1 MYRTAQLGLPLLM
14 PSQAQKHVTVNE
26 ALARLDAIA
35 QLRVA
40 SFTLASP
47 PADPVAGDTYVVPD
61 DAEGDWIGHAGE
73 VATFVNGGWSFAQP
87 RAGWR
92 AWSEAEGICRLF
104 DGVEWHRDALTFS
117 PGGAV
122 ARLAISEFDH
132 ELLGGVENLTEAR
145 IPANALVLGVTGRVI
160 EPLGGTASWR
170 LGVSGS
176 NDRYGTG
183 LGVAEGS
190 YVRGLTSSPLVYYEA
205 TGLLLTAEG
214 GAFTSGRVRLAIHMI
229 ELGLPRAE

>member
-1 MYRTAQLGLPLLM
+1 MYRTTQLGLPLLM
-14 PSQAQKHVTVNE
+14 PSQSQKHVTVNE

-40 SFTLASP
+40 SFSLAAP
-47 PADPVAGDTYVVPD
+47 PTDPAPGESYVVPE
-61 DAEGDWIGHAGE
+61 DADGDWIGRSGE
-73 VATFVNGGWSFAQP
+73 VATFVNGGWSYSQP

-92 AWSEAEGICRLF
+92 AWSEAEGTYRLF
-104 DGVEWHRDALTFS
+104 DGVEWQRDALTFS

-122 ARLAISEFDH
+122 TRLAIAEFDH
-132 ELLGGVENLTEAR
+132 ELVSGVENLTGAH

-160 EPLGGTASWR
+160 EEIGGTTSWR

-183 LGVAEGS
+183 LGVAKGS
-190 YVRGLTSSPLVYYEA
+190 YARGLTSSPLVYYEEA
-205 TGLLLTAEG
+205 GLLLTAEG
-214 GAFTSGRVRLAIHMI
+214 GTFTSGRVRLAIHMI
-229 ELGLPRAE
+229 ELGLPRGD